1 MEQQLDGRALA
12 RARLAR
18 LRSRVGSVRRRG
30 VVFAAGTFAL
40 TWVLIFVRMVSGHDP
55 VLGSGA
61 SRAQAESAPSQ
72 QGQTGSTRG
81 RRTTKRLVQV
91 PLASGGYGYAIVR
104 VPAGAGDSSS
114 TAGGGDSSSTATAP
128 APLVSR
134 TS

>member
-30 VVFAAGTFAL
+30 LAFSAGTFAL
-40 TWVLIFVRMVSGHDP
+40 AWVLIFVRMVSGHDP

-61 SRAQAESAPSQ
+61 SRAQADSASSQ
-72 QGQTGSTRG
+72 HGQTDSTHG
-81 RRTTKRLVQV
+81 RTTKRLVKV

-104 VPAGAGDSSS
+104 VPAG
-114 TAGGGDSSSTATAP
+114 GGDPSSTATAP
-128 APLVSR
+128 APLVTR